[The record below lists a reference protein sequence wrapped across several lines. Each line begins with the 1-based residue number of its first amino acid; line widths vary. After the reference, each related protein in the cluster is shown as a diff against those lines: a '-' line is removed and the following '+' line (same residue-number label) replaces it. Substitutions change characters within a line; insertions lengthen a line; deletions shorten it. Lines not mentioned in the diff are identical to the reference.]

1 MALTSMPVKFQEWEW
16 EEELSVLDLETVG
29 LGMYCIFEKNWISKH
44 NYFILINSI
53 SKLFCDILPYQFI
66 FLHYLL

>member
-29 LGMYCIFEKNWISKH
+29 LGMNCTFKKNW
-44 NYFILINSI
+44 
-53 SKLFCDILPYQFI
+53 
-66 FLHYLL
+66 YLKIII

>member
-29 LGMYCIFEKNWISKH
+29 LGMYCIFEKIE
-44 NYFILINSI
+44 
-53 SKLFCDILPYQFI
+53 
-66 FLHYLL
+66 YLKIII